1 MYRKPNTGVV
11 VMETAKDRGRFDAPI
26 SLNRAR
32 DRCIFTQG
40 QGSVGHVSLSLPNT
54 DERAILTCES
64 KIRDVSCFDRPKLHR
79 HQNSTGN
86 CRRLRVLRSRLND
99 EERLCRARLQ
109 SHSRT

>member
-40 QGSVGHVSLSLPNT
+40 HGSVGHVSLEHN
-54 DERAILTCES
+54 
-64 KIRDVSCFDRPKLHR
+64 KNK
-79 HQNSTGN
+79 
-86 CRRLRVLRSRLND
+86 CRVRLNPD
-99 EERLCRARLQ
+99 AENK
-109 SHSRT
+109 SSS